1 MASDPQVARCFM
13 IRAWN
18 NAYSRDDVVNELA
31 LVPTSVIQD
40 LTDYFVQNNY
50 NYKKALLKLYTSAN
64 FIRF

>member
-1 MASDPQVARCFM
+1 M

-18 NAYSRDDVVNELA
+18 YAYSRDDVVNELA
-31 LVPTSVIQD
+31 LVPTNVIQD

-64 FIRF
+64 YIRF